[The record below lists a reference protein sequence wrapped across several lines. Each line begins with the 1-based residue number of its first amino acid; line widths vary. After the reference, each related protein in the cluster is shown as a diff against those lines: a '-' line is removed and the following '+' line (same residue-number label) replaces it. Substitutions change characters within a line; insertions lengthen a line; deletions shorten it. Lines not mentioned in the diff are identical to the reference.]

1 MKISGF
7 TIIRNAVVNDYPVVE
22 AINSIL
28 PVVDE
33 MVVLVGNSSDETM
46 QLIRSIDSRKIK
58 IYESTWNDSL
68 RQGGAVLAD
77 ETNKAF
83 QLIDP
88 ASTWAFYIQADEAVH
103 EKDHAAILEACRKH
117 KNNLQVDG
125 LLFKYIHFYG
135 TYDYI
140 GDSRRWYRN
149 EVRIIRNNKAI
160 SSYKDAQGFRI
171 GKKKLHVKPAHASVY
186 HYGWVKNPEQMTRK
200 MKEVSKYWFEDS
212 ENWRNYIHS
221 GDIFNYDDFDSLER
235 FTGTHPLVMHRR
247 IASKNWDLSIDIK
260 RKNFSFKNR
269 LLYWVEKLTGIR
281 LFDFR
286 NYKTIK

>member
-22 AINSIL
+22 SINSIL
-28 PVVDE
+28 PIVDE
-33 MVVLVGNSSDETM
+33 MVVLVGNSSDDTM
-46 QLIRSIDSRKIK
+46 QLIRSIGSPKIK
-58 IYESTWNDSL
+58 IYESVWNDSL

-88 ASTWAFYIQADEAVH
+88 GSTWAFYIQADEAVH

-117 KNNLQVDG
+117 KDSPDVDG

-149 EVRIIRNNKAI
+149 EVRIIRNNKEI

-171 GKKKLHVKPAHASVY
+171 GKKKLHVKPANASVY
-186 HYGWVKNPEQMTRK
+186 HYGWVKNPDQMVKKIKDVAR
-200 MKEVSKYWFEDS
+200 YWTEDS
-212 ENWRNYIHS
+212 EAFRGFIANEN
-221 GDIFNYDDFDSLER
+221 IFKFEDFDSIAK
-235 FTGTHPLVMHRR
+235 FTGSHPSVMHKR
-247 IASKNWDLSIDIK
+247 ITEKNWELNFDISKKKLSLKDSIH
-260 RKNFSFKNR
+260 
-269 LLYWVEKLTGIR
+269 YWLEKLTGIR
-281 LFDFR
+281 LFEFR
-286 NYKTIK
+286 NYKMLR